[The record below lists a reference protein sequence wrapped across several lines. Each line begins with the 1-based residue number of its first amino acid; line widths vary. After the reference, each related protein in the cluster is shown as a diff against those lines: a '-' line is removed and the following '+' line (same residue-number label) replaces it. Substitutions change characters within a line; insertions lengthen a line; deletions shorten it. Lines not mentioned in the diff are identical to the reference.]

1 MTTIAELGQA
11 VASSNQFVEDYTLV
25 IDNDRESYYDII
37 DSAEYKAGNMSGLS
51 DRLRKEFEEYI
62 GQVVEREFEQGQE
75 TGAMLISQML
85 IGWGAT
91 TFDKIAKHYLEMG
104 E

>member
-51 DRLRKEFEEYI
+51 DRLRAEFEEYI
-62 GQVVEREFEQGQE
+62 GQVVEREREQGQIA
-75 TGAMLISQML
+75 GAMLISQML

-91 TFDKIAKHYLEMG
+91 TFDKIAKHYLEK
-104 E
+104 ED

>member
-11 VASSNQFVEDYTLV
+11 VASSRQFVEDYTLV

-37 DSAEYKAGNMSGLS
+37 DSAEYKAGNMSALS
-51 DRLRKEFEEYI
+51 DRLRAEFEEYI
-62 GQVVEREFEQGQE
+62 SQVAEREREQGQE

-91 TFDKIAKHYLEMG
+91 SFDKIAKHYLEM
-104 E
+104 ED